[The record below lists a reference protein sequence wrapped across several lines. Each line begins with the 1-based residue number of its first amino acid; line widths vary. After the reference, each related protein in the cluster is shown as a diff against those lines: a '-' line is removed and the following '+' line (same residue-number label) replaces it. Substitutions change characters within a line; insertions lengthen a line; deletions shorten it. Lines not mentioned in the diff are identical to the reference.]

1 MILWLELVV
10 EIKFIY
16 NTYDTNTMYMYENTE
31 IYIFVLKYAL
41 NALSISKRHKF
52 IKN

>member
-1 MILWLELVV
+1 MHSINK
-10 EIKFIY
+10 IQK
-16 NTYDTNTMYMYENTE
+16 NNYDFMTRLHCLNKNTE
-31 IYIFVLKYAL
+31 IYIFVLKCAL